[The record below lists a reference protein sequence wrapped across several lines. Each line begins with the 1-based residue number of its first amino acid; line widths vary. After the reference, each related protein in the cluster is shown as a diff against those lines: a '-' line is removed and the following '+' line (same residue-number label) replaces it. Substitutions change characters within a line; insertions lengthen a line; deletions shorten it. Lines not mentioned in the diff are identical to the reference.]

1 MRTAYGGK
9 MTGLPRVAPSPPPAD
24 LPVDLRRIE
33 LLCARLR
40 PEEGVELERIQWSFA
55 RTARAEGWDNALWPV
70 GTLSGRQLVLRVA
83 RRESTRAL
91 LGREVTVLRRLRGL
105 GTQLPMRV
113 PFILATQDDAVLVPW
128 IDGITAAD
136 APPLTRAETAS
147 DLARMLA
154 ALHSGPAPDVG
165 RNPVR
170 GVPLTERTDAFET
183 DLARAVLSED
193 VRARARERW
202 ETGLVAAPWEGREL
216 LLHGDPHPGNVVVPE
231 GGGTASL
238 IDWGDTTR
246 GDPASDLGALLLH
259 APTDQILLEYRRD
272 ASWIGA
278 DEEEVWQALQ
288 ARAWAWGTRLALALV
303 TAYPPGHGLG
313 SAGHRLLAA

>member
-1 MRTAYGGK
+1 M
-9 MTGLPRVAPSPPPAD
+9 PRVAPSPPPAD
-24 LPVDLRRIE
+24 LPVDLHRIE

-40 PEEGVELERIQWSFA
+40 PEEGVELEHVQWSFA
-55 RTARAEGWDNALWPV
+55 RTARAEGWDNAVWPV
-70 GTLSGRQLVLRVA
+70 GTLGGRQLVLRVA

-105 GTQLPMRV
+105 GTQLPLRV
-113 PFILATQDDAVLVPW
+113 PVILATQDDAVLVPW
-128 IDGITAAD
+128 IDGITAAEAD
-136 APPLTRAETAS
+136 PLTRAETAR

-154 ALHSGPAPDVG
+154 ALHSGPAPEVG

-170 GVPLTERTDAFET
+170 GVPLAERSDAFET
-183 DLARAVLSED
+183 DLSRADLGED
-193 VRARARERW
+193 VAARARARW
-202 ETGLVAAPWEGREL
+202 EEGLAAAPWEGREL

-231 GGGTASL
+231 SGTPGPASL

-259 APTDQILLEYRRD
+259 APTDQVLADYRRA
-272 ASWIGA
+272 ASWIGS
-278 DEEEVWQALQ
+278 DQEEVWQALT

-303 TAYPPGHGLG
+303 TAYPPGHELG
-313 SAGHRLLAA
+313 ATGHRLLGS